1 MKLIVPLVKSQ
12 KENEAYVG
20 VLSEI
25 ELALATPISTP
36 TGGSQD
42 CTETSP
48 VASSPDTSLSEDDD
62 RSPSKR
68 KNDANN
74 EASVSVKRAK
84 VPSIDGL
91 KDAQRKIL
99 PDPVKDLE
107 NLWSLCLCLRGC
119 SRTLVVPNSGSK
131 RLPDLI
137 QNYEKMIEDD
147 NARKAFHTIR
157 WRLLLIQVA
166 DIYLTKLPFE
176 EELRKS
182 QMMRTGKKPHGS
194 RNVVV
199 DWLTGHL
206 FGHVDIHKLTD
217 TDRRKTRVEYWL
229 RIGLP
234 LFRMTQHCGFMVL
247 IAPCMRLS
255 DKRSVTV
262 RSWYCDTS
270 Y

>member
-25 ELALATPISTP
+25 ELALATPVSTP

-42 CTETSP
+42 CTEILP

-91 KDAQRKIL
+91 KDTQRKIL

-107 NLWSLCLCLRGC
+107 NIWSLCLCLRGS
-119 SRTLVVPNSGSK
+119 SRTLQTVGTNSGAK
-131 RLPDLI
+131 RLPTLI
-137 QNYEKMIEDD
+137 KNHKKMMK
-147 NARKAFHTIR
+147 NADASKALHTLH
-157 WRLLLIQVA
+157 WRLLLIEIA
-166 DIYLTKLPFE
+166 DMYLTKLPFE
-176 EELRKS
+176 KELIKS
-182 QMMRTGKKPHGS
+182 HMMRTGKKPHGS

-199 DWLTGHL
+199 DWLTGQL
-206 FGHVDIHKLTD
+206 FDDVDIHKLTD
-217 TDRRKTRVEYWL
+217 NDSDKTQVEYWL
-229 RIGLP
+229 RLGLP
-234 LFRMTQHCGFMVL
+234 LFRLTQHCGFMVL
-247 IAPCMRLS
+247 IAPGMRLS
-255 DKRSVTV
+255 QNR
-262 RSWYCDTS
+262 
-270 Y
+270 